1 MARDKDTV
9 RVSLDLSEPFHRR
22 LSELE
27 QLTHA
32 ESKAGVIRQA
42 LQLYEYVARKTLQ
55 GHKFISVDKEGRHES
70 LVFFGPYIESSRD
83 QHEQESVLSR

>member
-9 RVSLDLSEPFHRR
+9 RVSLDLSEAFHRR

-42 LQLYEYVARKTLQ
+42 LQLYEYMARKTLQ
-55 GHKFISVDKEGRHES
+55 GHKFISVDKNGLHES
-70 LVFFGPYIESSRD
+70 LVFFNPYVGELRNER
-83 QHEQESVLSR
+83 EQEPVLSR